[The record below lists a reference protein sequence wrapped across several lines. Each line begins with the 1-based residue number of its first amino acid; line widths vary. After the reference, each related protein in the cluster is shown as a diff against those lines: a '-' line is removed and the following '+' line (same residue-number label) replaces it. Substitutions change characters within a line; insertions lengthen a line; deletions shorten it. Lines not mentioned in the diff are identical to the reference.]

1 MPCSVCDKWVQNPV
15 WVPVDGPSWRGA
27 WQDSE
32 GRFWVTKCPSCRF
45 HSLIVALRFLR
56 EALEEDLALNWTSSL
71 QEIHD
76 TANLALQ
83 EAEYLATACEAHLQ
97 YLASIPRRI
106 SKPKPWHLHPWRRCI
121 SSQVPPAEPL
131 FYEPRGG
138 KGGKGGKTAK
148 GRGKTGKAQAKKGS
162 HQT

>member
-1 MPCSVCDKWVQNPV
+1 MPCSVCDRWVQNPV

-32 GRFWVTKCPSCRF
+32 GRVWVTKCPSCRF

-71 QEIHD
+71 QDIHD
-76 TANLALQ
+76 TASLALQ

-97 YLASIPRRI
+97 TQAKGRRSDAVRI
-106 SKPKPWHLHPWRRCI
+106 PWRKRTPPA
-121 SSQVPPAEPL
+121 PPAEPL
-131 FYEPRGG
+131 FY
-138 KGGKGGKTAK
+138 AWLL
-148 GRGKTGKAQAKKGS
+148 
-162 HQT
+162 